1 MPATNPR
8 LSVTLAPSVAAVLRE
23 LSALTGNSQSAMVAE
38 LLEEAQPVFTRM
50 IRILR
55 AAEQAKKAV
64 KEELVAGMDAA
75 QERLEAQL
83 GLALGEMDEFEG
95 RLLQTAERVGRR
107 AGRDAPTARAACGRA
122 LARRSPPISN
132 RGVTP
137 KENGKTGKG
146 KSRAKGGHRA

>member
-8 LSVTLAPSVAAVLRE
+8 LSITLAPSVAAVLRE

-107 AGRDAPTARAACGRA
+107 AGRDAPTARAACG
-122 LARRSPPISN
+122 ARRSPPISN

>member
-23 LSALTGNSQSAMVAE
+23 LSTLTGNSQSAMVAE

-55 AAEQAKKAV
+55 AAQEAKKAV

-75 QERLEAQL
+75 KERLEAQL

-95 RLLQTAERVGRR
+95 RLLQTAEKVKRR
-107 AGRDAPTARAACGRA
+107 AGRDEVSARA
-122 LARRSPPISN
+122 ARRSPPISN

-137 KENGKTGKG
+137 RENGKTGKG
-146 KSRAKGGHRA
+146 KSRAKGGSRA